1 MPGRIPDTLIQQ
13 ILDRVNLAD
22 LIGQQVKLK
31 KAGRNYLG
39 LCPFHS
45 DSKPSFNVSPEKG
58 FYYCFGCRE
67 GGNALSY
74 MKKVRGMD
82 YVESVETLAAM
93 VGIEMEY
100 EEGDGTAWRQKRE
113 KTRSLLALNKEAN
126 SLFRQTLMSAV
137 GVEGRKYLSDRGI
150 DRETASRFQVGFAPE
165 GAGVYDHFAATG
177 APLNLAE
184 ELGLVIRSSR
194 NGRWYDRLQSR
205 IVFPVLTVADEIAG
219 FSGRALP
226 GGRDPKYLNSSES
239 EIFRKGELL
248 FGLVQGREAMK
259 KRNFCLLVEGQL
271 DVLAL
276 HQAGFA
282 NAVAPLGTALT
293 DHQVAIMRRF
303 TDSVYIMFDGDSA
316 GLKAAWRAMSV
327 VMGAG
332 LYGKMVVLPDGED
345 PDSVLRSSGPE
356 ALEDA
361 IAAATPYLEYAVESI
376 VARAGTE
383 LHSRTV
389 AAREGMEFAA
399 TIRDTLDRQGFL
411 QHLAERM
418 SLSPD
423 SLRVEAARSLYD
435 DSDDEGPAEEEEPVS
450 PMERQLVEWVLLKPD
465 LAKLMCQDDVFDL
478 LRSAA
483 VKELFSLIFEELEEH
498 GVVDLE
504 SVSARISNTELR
516 DMFARLILTGREV
529 DEQTVHRGLADQL
542 GHLRER
548 RLTERS
554 DRLAVKM
561 REAQAS
567 GNAELALEL
576 LRQQDE
582 LDLELRRGL
591 DGMDINLRL

>member
-31 KAGRNYLG
+31 KAGKNYLG

-67 GGNALSY
+67 GGNALTY

-82 YVESVETLAAM
+82 YVESVETLAGM

-113 KTRSLLALNKEAN
+113 KKRSLLALNREAN
-126 SLFRQTLMSAV
+126 SFFRRTLTSPE
-137 GVEGRKYLSDRGI
+137 GREGRKYLSERGI
-150 DRETASRFQVGFAPE
+150 DREIASRFQVGFAPE
-165 GAGVYDHFAATG
+165 GSGVHDHFAATG

-194 NGRWYDRLQSR
+194 SGRWFDRLQAR
-205 IVFPVLTVADEIAG
+205 LIFPVLTVADEIAG

-248 FGLVQGREAMK
+248 FGLVQGREAIK

-293 DHQVAIMRRF
+293 EHQVAIMRRF
-303 TDSVYIMFDGDSA
+303 TDSVYIMFDGDDA
-316 GLKAAWRAMSV
+316 GRKAAWRAMSV
-327 VMGAG
+327 VMSAG
-332 LYGKMVVLPDGED
+332 LYGKMVVLPQGED

-356 ALEDA
+356 ALEEA
-361 IAAATPYLEYAVESI
+361 IESARPYLEFAVEAI

-435 DSDDEGPAEEEEPVS
+435 EAEDDEPGAEAEPVG
-450 PMERQLVEWVLLKPD
+450 PMERQLVEWVLLRPE
-465 LAKLMCQDDVFDL
+465 LAKLVCQDDVYEL
-478 LRSAA
+478 LRSES
-483 VKELFSLIFEELEEH
+483 VKELFSLIFEELEEN

-504 SVSARISNTELR
+504 SVSTRISNAELR
-516 DMFARLILTGREV
+516 DLFASFILAERTV
-529 DEQTVHRGLADQL
+529 DDQTVNKGLADQL
-542 GHLRER
+542 AHLRER
-548 RLTERS
+548 RLKERS
-554 DRLAVKM
+554 DRLAVQM

-567 GNAELALEL
+567 GDSKLALDL